1 MGQHAG
7 NDIPEPVRAAYKV
20 FGLEPEADYGQ
31 VRAAFRAKAE
41 AAAPA
46 EGEASPATLKK
57 LQVLL
62 RAHDILKEYA
72 PRATELVLTPE
83 EARKGGLMT
92 IQIEDRSAMVRIT
105 PFVKTG
111 SVFVPVNESRWR
123 VRVKVVDPMVD
134 GGQEE
139 GPEERRRR
147 EEKARQLEE
156 LKARGGAGSDARS
169 LMGMLRR
176 GMAKAG
182 FGGS

>member
-1 MGQHAG
+1 MGQQSEQ
-7 NDIPEPVRAAYKV
+7 DIAEPVRAAYKV
-20 FGLEPEADYGQ
+20 FGLEPEADYDQ
-31 VRAAFRAKAE
+31 VRAAFRAKAK

-72 PRATELVLTPE
+72 PRSTELVLTPE

-92 IQIEDRSAMVRIT
+92 IHIEDRSAMVRIT

-111 SVFVPVNESRWR
+111 AIFVPINESRWR
-123 VRVKVVDPMVD
+123 IRVKVVDPMVD

-139 GPEERRRR
+139 GPEERWRR

-156 LKARGGAGSDARS
+156 LKALGAAGSDARG

-176 GMAKAG
+176 GLAKAG
-182 FGGS
+182 FGGA